1 MLFLCA
7 YVLSIL
13 SILPTFFCLFSSVG
27 RGEGFLTMSLFRN
40 CRTAAVQVR
49 GFASSPSLRV
59 GPESP
64 SYIDVPQTIQPEK
77 ASKRRVKGTLP
88 VPREIFPARRTD
100 KPSKEYLA
108 AATSL
113 PTNQTPVDPNDP
125 HAEYI
130 ESKRRMADMR
140 RNNLREG
147 LLELHKRKK
156 GTDNAMMAR
165 STAKQ
170 QQREKIFR
178 QPDRDDEVL
187 TRPSVV
193 QEMQPK
199 KLPVL
204 PDPDRAERLAKSRA
218 RLEAVNAQ
226 KQLERTANLQAL
238 YMSARDFITTEAQ
251 LAAAIE
257 REFPEGP
264 NEAFR
269 NDQFQGENIWN
280 VGPPPTVQSIVYD
293 SKRAETARW
302 DLIQGRVKKLGEE
315 ITGGKL

>member
-1 MLFLCA
+1 
-7 YVLSIL
+7 
-13 SILPTFFCLFSSVG
+13 
-27 RGEGFLTMSLFRN
+27 MSLFRN

-280 VGPPPTVQSIVYD
+280 VGPPPTVQSIVHD
-293 SKRAETARW
+293 S
-302 DLIQGRVKKLGEE
+302 
-315 ITGGKL
+315 